1 MTNGPASY
9 RDRIPGHVA
18 DDAVVR
24 LRLTGSLSK
33 FPVQDHPEV
42 LAAKGDAG
50 FVVLEG
56 PAGSVRRA
64 AAAFRRQDATPVTT
78 PLADPDRNTFPYS
91 FQSMIVAFVIAMAAR
106 SFVAE
111 GFVIPTGS
119 MAPTLRG
126 QHILMRGP
134 QTGGEF
140 AVGLQVGAPA
150 PISAAILNNAADRL
164 LGPRFPGTAK
174 SEGWS
179 AKPRQGDRI
188 LTHKT
193 LYHFRDPRRWEVV
206 VFRNP
211 ANPFGRAPTYIKRL
225 CGLPNERLW
234 IVDGDLFTAPT
245 TSNESLDWDAFQIQR
260 KPDWVQRALWV
271 PVYEQRHDQGGMS
284 TPDGFGAFVPND
296 DEWSL
301 D

>member
-64 AAAFRRQDATPVTT
+64 AAAFRRQDATPVNT

-126 QHILMRGP
+126 QHMLMRGP

-150 PISAAILNNAADRL
+150 PISAAVSYTHLPS
-164 LGPRFPGTAK
+164 PRDSRVSRMP
-174 SEGWS
+174 SS
-179 AKPRQGDRI
+179 A
-188 LTHKT
+188 
-193 LYHFRDPRRWEVV
+193 
-206 VFRNP
+206 
-211 ANPFGRAPTYIKRL
+211 
-225 CGLPNERLW
+225 
-234 IVDGDLFTAPT
+234 
-245 TSNESLDWDAFQIQR
+245 
-260 KPDWVQRALWV
+260 
-271 PVYEQRHDQGGMS
+271 
-284 TPDGFGAFVPND
+284 
-296 DEWSL
+296 
-301 D
+301 

>member
-91 FQSMIVAFVIAMAAR
+91 FQSMIVAFVIAIVVI
-106 SFVAE
+106 VAVAPL
-111 GFVIPTGS
+111 VI
-119 MAPTLRG
+119 
-126 QHILMRGP
+126 I
-134 QTGGEF
+134 F
-140 AVGLQVGAPA
+140 IAV
-150 PISAAILNNAADRL
+150 II
-164 LGPRFPGTAK
+164 
-174 SEGWS
+174 
-179 AKPRQGDRI
+179 
-188 LTHKT
+188 
-193 LYHFRDPRRWEVV
+193 
-206 VFRNP
+206 
-211 ANPFGRAPTYIKRL
+211 
-225 CGLPNERLW
+225 
-234 IVDGDLFTAPT
+234 
-245 TSNESLDWDAFQIQR
+245 
-260 KPDWVQRALWV
+260 
-271 PVYEQRHDQGGMS
+271 
-284 TPDGFGAFVPND
+284 VPNQTD
-296 DEWSL
+296 ISKMCGYGQQGHIGFSGTGWGAD
-301 D
+301 